1 MKENLGRRA
10 REAIWGGGKVSDAE
24 ERWQKGTDLV
34 HLLRNGGG
42 EEESLAG
49 NAVAVGEAVDNL
61 HELASESLLEE
72 TVGLVKNERAEVGEL
87 GLEVR
92 VLEVIDHASR
102 GTDEDIATLLV
113 EAVRLRVHVGSA
125 YDLRAMA
132 MSAVIL
138 PRERVNVRAAHR
150 SWWR

>member
-1 MKENLGRRA
+1 MVEMKENLGRRA

-61 HELASESLLEE
+61 HELASESLLEI
-72 TVGLVKNERAEVGEL
+72 GRA
-87 GLEVR
+87 
-92 VLEVIDHASR
+92 
-102 GTDEDIATLLV
+102 
-113 EAVRLRVHVGSA
+113 HV
-125 YDLRAMA
+125 
-132 MSAVIL
+132 
-138 PRERVNVRAAHR
+138 
-150 SWWR
+150 